1 MEAVQVFD
9 YETSKLRVVLHD
21 VEPWFVVKDV
31 CDALGIAD
39 VSRAVNGNS
48 TRGESGLDEDE
59 KGTYTVRTP
68 GGPQRLLCLNEYEIY
83 SLVFKSRKTEAKLF
97 QRWVTHDVLPSI
109 RKTGQYHI
117 QSQYQLPQTYLEALE
132 ALVVSEQEKVFLQE
146 RTKELEPK
154 AQAYDTMLSG
164 DNAQTMAEVAK
175 FLGTGRNRL
184 FDILR
189 EQRVLLPNT
198 LPYQEYLDRGY
209 FKVRQVPV
217 KRSQG
222 VMNKTQTLVTAKGVD
237 FIHKL
242 LFPQLESIS

>member
-9 YETSKLRVVLHD
+9 YKTSRLRVVLHD
-21 VEPWFVVKDV
+21 DEPWFVAKDV

-68 GGPQRLLCLNEYEIY
+68 GGPQRLLCVNEYGIY

-109 RKTGQYHI
+109 RKTGQYHV
-117 QSQYQLPQTYLEALE
+117 QPQLPRTYLAALE
-132 ALVVSEQEKVFLQE
+132 ALVVSEKEKLSLQE

-164 DNAQTMAEVAK
+164 NNAQTMAEVAK
-175 FLGTGRNRL
+175 LLGTGRNRL
-184 FDILR
+184 FDFLR
-189 EQRVLLPNT
+189 EQKILLRNT

-222 VMNKTQTLVTAKGVD
+222 VTNMPQTLVTAKGVD

-242 LFPQLESIS
+242 LIPQLESIS